1 MTPNRGLALLRRL
14 FGTHLDG
21 QAALLAELRALREV
35 ESASAAK
42 LEAMQLGLSR
52 LQAVLQHGQAQRRQ
66 LAQASIVAAD
76 GRHADPLSLTRH
88 HAQVYSQNGEDGL
101 IAEIF
106 RRIGPGGRTFL
117 EVGVESGVQNN
128 TRLLLE
134 QGWCGIW
141 VEASRRHA
149 EEAARRFAEPIAAG
163 RLTILCT
170 MAAPATLDAVLDRA
184 GAPARFDFL
193 SLDID
198 QHTSHLWRGLRRR
211 TRVACIEYNASLPA
225 SLAAEVP
232 FEAARS
238 WDGTSWFGA
247 SLKTMEMIGAAKG
260 LHLVGCERV
269 GANAFFVDAAETA
282 GRFRAPFTA
291 ETHWEPPL
299 YALVAQTGHPPAQA
313 ARPWLGAPAA
323 KARPAA

>member
-1 MTPNRGLALLRRL
+1 MKPNRGLTLLRRL

-21 QAALLAELRALREV
+21 QAALLAELRALREGAA
-35 ESASAAK
+35 ASATR
-42 LEAMQLGLSR
+42 LEAMQASLAR
-52 LQAVLQHGQAQRRQ
+52 LQAVVQHGQAQQRQ
-66 LAQASIVAAD
+66 LAQAALVAAD
-76 GRHADPLSLTRH
+76 GRHADPLSLSRH

-106 RRIGPGGRTFL
+106 RRIGPGDRTFL

-134 QGWCGIW
+134 QGWRGYW
-141 VEASRRHA
+141 VEGSRPHA
-149 EEAARRFAEPIAAG
+149 EEAARRFAGPIAEG

-170 MAAPATLDAVLDRA
+170 MAVPATLDAVLDRA
-184 GAPARFDFL
+184 GVPPRLDFV

-211 TRVACIEYNASLPA
+211 ARVACIEYNASLPA

-232 FEAARS
+232 FDAARS

-247 SLKTMEMIGAAKG
+247 SLKTMELIGAAKG

-291 ETHWEPPL
+291 EAHWEPPG
-299 YALVAQTGHPPAQA
+299 YALVAQTGHPPAPA
-313 ARPWLGAPAA
+313 ARPWVVAPAG
-323 KARPAA
+323 